1 MSSLFSWLHLSD
13 LHAGHGSFSHRLD
26 QRFVL
31 DQLLHDIEHRPADVP
46 APDVILVTGDVA
58 FSAGSRAPEEYD
70 IARQWLHECAKFLG
84 LGPEA
89 VFIVPGNHDV
99 DRRVANESSG
109 LLDSLRS
116 GYRSVDEALAST
128 KERKALRRRF
138 TAFESFSAAFAAVD
152 RDERLGLAWRH
163 RYTGQDGLTVRL
175 VGLNTALLSQDDR
188 DLGALR
194 LGRGQ
199 IVGTLLEPQLGPDE
213 LVIALAHHSFTWLA
227 DGVEAERRL
236 RNYVHIFLNGHMHRA
251 DSWLVVRGGGDEAVT
266 VTAGAV
272 HGDENEAVVYGY
284 SFGAVFGKP
293 GAALELRVWP
303 RAWSRENQDFRLDVE
318 NAPRDKSFA
327 RFQLRPGLLAPARP
341 AVPTHAT
348 PTPTP
353 PAPPPVSTMP
363 RHLPPL
369 AVYVVWHPAFVAGKA
384 YAEGLFGLLARDV
397 ADPLSQALGIPVFFR
412 SVSTEPCG
420 VPIDID
426 FEAVKRTTVVAL
438 LEDELLSNSAW
449 RMYLTGLAEK
459 AQASG
464 RGHFFL
470 PVALCKSALLLE
482 KASSLHFIRLDLQPP
497 EAQVEY
503 LEASVLHALC
513 RRLTQVSEPAAGAA
527 PAPLK
532 VFLSHAKE
540 DGHEA
545 AKEIQSRLQ
554 SPHGLES
561 FYDTEDMPHGF
572 EFDREIDCALNDA
585 RTVLLAI
592 QTDMFAS
599 RGWCRREVLRAKEH
613 GRPILVVD
621 ALRVGEARSFPY
633 MGNVPTVRWAP
644 ENPAFWRA
652 LLRGLLVEALR
663 FLYVPEDLT
672 ALAVLCAPD
681 SCPLALPHAP
691 EALMFLHRLK
701 SHPPPKET
709 KLVVYPDP
717 PMAPEEL
724 ALVQTPAPTLIFATP
739 ATLYVCSRS

>member
-318 NAPRDKSFA
+318 NAPRD
-327 RFQLRPGLLAPARP
+327 
-341 AVPTHAT
+341 
-348 PTPTP
+348 
-353 PAPPPVSTMP
+353 
-363 RHLPPL
+363 
-369 AVYVVWHPAFVAGKA
+369 
-384 YAEGLFGLLARDV
+384 
-397 ADPLSQALGIPVFFR
+397 
-412 SVSTEPCG
+412 
-420 VPIDID
+420 
-426 FEAVKRTTVVAL
+426 
-438 LEDELLSNSAW
+438 
-449 RMYLTGLAEK
+449 
-459 AQASG
+459 
-464 RGHFFL
+464 
-470 PVALCKSALLLE
+470 
-482 KASSLHFIRLDLQPP
+482 
-497 EAQVEY
+497 
-503 LEASVLHALC
+503 
-513 RRLTQVSEPAAGAA
+513 
-527 PAPLK
+527 
-532 VFLSHAKE
+532 
-540 DGHEA
+540 
-545 AKEIQSRLQ
+545 
-554 SPHGLES
+554 
-561 FYDTEDMPHGF
+561 
-572 EFDREIDCALNDA
+572 
-585 RTVLLAI
+585 
-592 QTDMFAS
+592 
-599 RGWCRREVLRAKEH
+599 
-613 GRPILVVD
+613 
-621 ALRVGEARSFPY
+621 
-633 MGNVPTVRWAP
+633 
-644 ENPAFWRA
+644 
-652 LLRGLLVEALR
+652 
-663 FLYVPEDLT
+663 
-672 ALAVLCAPD
+672 
-681 SCPLALPHAP
+681 
-691 EALMFLHRLK
+691 
-701 SHPPPKET
+701 
-709 KLVVYPDP
+709 
-717 PMAPEEL
+717 
-724 ALVQTPAPTLIFATP
+724 
-739 ATLYVCSRS
+739 

>member
-13 LHAGHGSFSHRLD
+13 LHVGHGSFSHRLD
-26 QRFVL
+26 QRLVL
-31 DQLLHDIEHRPADVP
+31 DQLRHDIEHRPADFP
-46 APDVILVTGDVA
+46 DPDVILVTGDVA
-58 FSAGSRAPEEYD
+58 FSADSRAPEEYD
-70 IARQWLHECAKFLG
+70 IARQWLHECAKLLG

-99 DRRVANESSG
+99 DRRVAKNSAG
-109 LLDSLRS
+109 VAALLESLRS
-116 GYRSVDEALAST
+116 GSRSVDEALAAT
-128 KERKALRRRF
+128 KERKALRYRF
-138 TAFESFSAAFAAVD
+138 AAFESFTAEFAPVA
-152 RDERLGLAWRH
+152 RDEKRGLAWSY
-163 RYTGQDGLTVRL
+163 RYTGRDGLAVRL

-188 DLGALR
+188 DSQALR
-194 LGRGQ
+194 LGKGQ
-199 IVGTLLEPQLGPDE
+199 IVGTLLEPQRGHDE
-213 LVIALAHHSFTWLA
+213 LVIALAHHSFSWLA

-236 RNYVHIFLNGHMHRA
+236 RNYVHVFLSGHIHRA
-251 DSWLVVRGGGDEAVT
+251 DSRLVVRGGGDEAVT

-327 RFQLRPGLLAPARP
+327 RFQIRPGLLAPARP

-369 AVYVVWHPAFVAGKA
+369 VVYVVWHPVFVAGKA

-397 ADPLSQALGIPVFFR
+397 ADPLSQGLGIPVFFR
-412 SVSTEPCG
+412 SVSTVPYG
-420 VPIDID
+420 VPIEID
-426 FEAVKRTTVVAL
+426 FKAAKRTAVVAL
-438 LEDELLSNSAW
+438 LDDELLSHSDW
-449 RMYLTGLAEK
+449 RLYLTGLAK
-459 AQASG
+459 QAQASG

-470 PVALCKSALLLE
+470 PVALSKNALLLE
-482 KASSLHFIRLDLQPP
+482 KASNLHFIRLDLQPS

-561 FYDTEDMPHGF
+561 FYDT
-572 EFDREIDCALNDA
+572 
-585 RTVLLAI
+585 
-592 QTDMFAS
+592 
-599 RGWCRREVLRAKEH
+599 
-613 GRPILVVD
+613 
-621 ALRVGEARSFPY
+621 
-633 MGNVPTVRWAP
+633 
-644 ENPAFWRA
+644 
-652 LLRGLLVEALR
+652 
-663 FLYVPEDLT
+663 
-672 ALAVLCAPD
+672 
-681 SCPLALPHAP
+681 
-691 EALMFLHRLK
+691 
-701 SHPPPKET
+701 
-709 KLVVYPDP
+709 
-717 PMAPEEL
+717 
-724 ALVQTPAPTLIFATP
+724 
-739 ATLYVCSRS
+739 